1 MGWSRICLTRLEYDL
16 DLTRR
21 KIPTGSYLGH
31 LEAKDTEPEACD
43 LIITAEKVQRRGL
56 CDEMVS
62 SPSLTLAFLHW
73 A

>member
-1 MGWSRICLTRLEYDL
+1 MGWSRTCLTRLEYDL

-43 LIITAEKVQRRGL
+43 LIITAEKVQ
-56 CDEMVS
+56 
-62 SPSLTLAFLHW
+62 
-73 A
+73 